1 MQSRSRQSSSN
12 TRRLIA
18 LSVLAAGV
26 VFTATAQAAEHVV
39 VMDGVKFDPATLT
52 VQRGD
57 SVVWKNNDPFPHTA
71 TAQGLFDSK
80 EIAPGKSFKWT
91 ARKAGSYD
99 YVCTLHPG
107 MKGSI
112 TVK

>member
-1 MQSRSRQSSSN
+1 VP
-12 TRRLIA
+12 A
-18 LSVLAAGV
+18 VLAAGV
-26 VFTATAQAAEHVV
+26 VFTTTAQAAEHLIA
-39 VMDGVKFDPATLT
+39 MDGVKFDPAAVT

-57 SVVWKNNDPFPHTA
+57 SVVWTNKDPFPHTA
-71 TAQGLFDSK
+71 TAQGVFDSK

-91 ARKAGSYD
+91 ARKAGSYE